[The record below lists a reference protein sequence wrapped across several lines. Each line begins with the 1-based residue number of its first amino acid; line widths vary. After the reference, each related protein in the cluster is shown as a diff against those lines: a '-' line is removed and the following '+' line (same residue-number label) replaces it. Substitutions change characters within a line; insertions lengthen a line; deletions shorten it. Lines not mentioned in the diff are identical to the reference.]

1 MEAEAAS
8 FNLNSSRHSL
18 ALSSPS
24 LGFLFNS
31 IWPSFVSLVKC
42 PPGQQDVQRANR
54 LDREVG
60 DGDGG
65 KQERGKGERHKWKR
79 KPIKAAQG
87 EVEGD
92 MHKMALQA
100 VPIPRMA

>member
-60 DGDGG
+60 DGG

-87 EVEGD
+87 EVEVD